1 MFDLCSFDE
10 TNFLYS
16 LINLFN
22 VSFGKKSFKYVVYNV
37 GYQLMVK
44 NYTIM

>member
-1 MFDLCSFDE
+1 MFDLGSFDE

-22 VSFGKKSFKYVVYNV
+22 VSFGKKSFKYYV
-37 GYQLMVK
+37 GYKLMVK